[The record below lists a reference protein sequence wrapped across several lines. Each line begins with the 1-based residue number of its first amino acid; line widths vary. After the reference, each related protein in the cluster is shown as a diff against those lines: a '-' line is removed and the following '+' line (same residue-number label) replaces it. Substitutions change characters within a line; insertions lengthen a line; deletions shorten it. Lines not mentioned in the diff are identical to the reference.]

1 MDKTIAYIALGAN
14 LGERLETLRAAVRGL
29 AAHTDITVLRTS
41 PVYETKAHTPVAG
54 ETQPPYLNAV
64 VEVETTLPPAVLL
77 TYCHD
82 LERAAGRARRTRW
95 APRTLDLDLLLYG
108 SETCAT
114 PHLTLPHPRMADRR
128 FVLQPLADLAPTLYI
143 PAPFDAT
150 VSDLLV
156 ACPDPDEPARTENV
170 LVEQLPSTRKLT
182 ASADGPARLPDDL
195 SYIVIEG
202 VIGAGKSTLA
212 RMLAE
217 HFDGQLV
224 LEEFEENPFLARF
237 YEDRPR
243 WAFQTQLAFLASRFQ
258 QQKNLLSR
266 DLFHQV
272 TIADYSFDKDRIFAH
287 LNLSGDE
294 LQLYETLYSL
304 MEPNTP
310 RPDLVVYLQS
320 TTERLMRNIR
330 ERGRVYEANMDPN
343 YIAALNEAYS
353 YYFFRY
359 TKSPLLIINAE
370 AIDFVKNV
378 EEWEELVRQVATVKH
393 HGTTYFNPTPS
404 GTLNT
409 G

>member
-41 PVYETKAHTPVAG
+41 PVYETKAHTPVPG
-54 ETQPPYLNAV
+54 EAQPPYLNAV
-64 VEVETTLPPAVLL
+64 VEVETTLPPPVLL
-77 TYCHD
+77 AYCHD
-82 LERAAGRARRTRW
+82 LERAAGRTRRARW

-108 SETCAT
+108 SETRTT
-114 PHLTLPHPRMADRR
+114 PDLTLPHPRMADRR
-128 FVLQPLADLAPTLYI
+128 FVLQPLADLAPTLHL

-156 ACPDPDEPARTENV
+156 ACPDTDEPARTERV
-170 LVEQLPSTRKLT
+170 LAEQLPSTRKLT
-182 ASADGPARLPDDL
+182 AGTDGPARLPDDL
-195 SYIVIEG
+195 SYVVIEG

-330 ERGRVYEANMDPN
+330 ERGRVYEANMDPS

-404 GTLNT
+404 GTLN
-409 G
+409 

>member
-1 MDKTIAYIALGAN
+1 
-14 LGERLETLRAAVRGL
+14 
-29 AAHTDITVLRTS
+29 
-41 PVYETKAHTPVAG
+41 
-54 ETQPPYLNAV
+54 
-64 VEVETTLPPAVLL
+64 
-77 TYCHD
+77 
-82 LERAAGRARRTRW
+82 
-95 APRTLDLDLLLYG
+95 
-108 SETCAT
+108 
-114 PHLTLPHPRMADRR
+114 MAERR
-128 FVLQPLADLAPTLYI
+128 FVLQPLADIAAKVRV
-143 PAPFDAT
+143 PAPISET
-150 VSDLLV
+150 VSDLLA
-156 ACPDPDEPARTENV
+156 ACLDTDEPERTEHTLLDAATKAASFTV
-170 LVEQLPSTRKLT
+170 PSEP
-182 ASADGPARLPDDL
+182 PARLPEEL

-217 HFDGQLV
+217 RFDGQLV
-224 LEEFEENPFLARF
+224 LEEFEENPFLERF

-266 DLFHQV
+266 DLFHQI

-287 LNLSGDE
+287 LNLDGDE
-294 LQLYETLYSL
+294 RQLYETLYSL

-330 ERGRVYEANMDPN
+330 QRGRAYEANMDPD

-378 EEWEELVRQVATVKH
+378 EDWEELVRQITTVNH

-404 GTLNT
+404 DALNT

>member
-1 MDKTIAYIALGAN
+1 MEHVIAYIALGAN
-14 LGERLETLRAAVRGL
+14 LGKRLETLRAAVRGL
-29 AAHTDITVLRTS
+29 AAHTDISVLRAS
-41 PVYETKAHTPVAG
+41 PVYETKAHTETPD

-64 VEVETTLPPAVLL
+64 VKIETTLPPESLL
-77 TYCHD
+77 AYCHD
-82 LERAAGRARRTRW
+82 LERAAGRTRRARW
-95 APRTLDLDLLLYG
+95 APRTLDLDLLLYD
-108 SETCAT
+108 SERRAT
-114 PHLTLPHPRMADRR
+114 PELTLPHPRMAERR
-128 FVLQPLADLAPTLYI
+128 FVLQPLADLVAPAFYV

-150 VSDLLV
+150 VSDLLA
-156 ACPDPDEPARTENV
+156 ACSDPDEPVRTEHV

-182 ASADGPARLPDDL
+182 PNAEVPIRLPDDL
-195 SYIVIEG
+195 SYMVIEG

-272 TIADYSFDKDRIFAH
+272 TISDYSFDKDRIFAH

-330 ERGRVYEANMDPN
+330 ERGRAYEANMDPN

-353 YYFFRY
+353 Y
-359 TKSPLLIINAE
+359 
-370 AIDFVKNV
+370 
-378 EEWEELVRQVATVKH
+378 
-393 HGTTYFNPTPS
+393 
-404 GTLNT
+404 
-409 G
+409 